1 MVQEAEKFKA
11 EDEAVRA
18 KVDSR
23 NGLESYLHQVKNS
36 LDEEKIKEK
45 IEEEDR

>member
-11 EDEAVRA
+11 EDEQVRA
-18 KVDSR
+18 KVDAR

-45 IEEEDR
+45 IEAGDR